1 MNFLLKRAI
10 VNIRGEGDI
19 LQKIDNIK
27 PQDLIGIYSE
37 LAEIVGIDN
46 VITIYER
53 FKGQQVSFP
62 TRLYSK
68 DYIVGQIHSEQTQ
81 PIRKLATQYGYSER
95 RLRQIIQENK

>member
-37 LAEIVGIDN
+37 LAEIVC
-46 VITIYER
+46 VVR
-53 FKGQQVSFP
+53 
-62 TRLYSK
+62 
-68 DYIVGQIHSEQTQ
+68 
-81 PIRKLATQYGYSER
+81 
-95 RLRQIIQENK
+95 